1 MAAQVKLTVVIVN
14 YNVRYFLEQCLKSV
28 EQAGQALK
36 ETYGNDALEVFVV
49 DNHSVDDSM
58 RMCRELF
65 PWVIRR
71 ELTENIGF
79 SRANN
84 LAIEES
90 KAEFVLLLN
99 PDTVVERETFTSTL
113 AFMEANS
120 DCGGLGVR
128 MVDGSGRF
136 LPESKRG
143 LPTPEVAFYK
153 MAGLSKLFP
162 ASRRFG
168 KYHLGYLSAH
178 ETHEIDVLSGAFM
191 LLRKTTLDQVGLL
204 DETFFMYGEDIDL
217 SYRIQLGGW
226 KNYYFPGTTIIHY
239 KGESTKK
246 RSVNYV
252 VVFYKAMVIFAEKH
266 FSQGNAGLFRLL
278 INAAIVFRAFLALLR
293 RAADQI
299 WLPALDLTV
308 FMGGFISFTQIWAY
322 AVRYADGGQYP
333 DLVNTLVAPAVSL
346 VFVAMLGLNGAYKKP
361 FRWIPW
367 LQGGGYG
374 LLLVLMLYGLLPED
388 LRFGRALVLL
398 GGGLA
403 FGTLTLLR
411 GILGGFFPNSP
422 LGLVG
427 KKSKQ
432 VLLFGSQEEEQ
443 RILPLL
449 SASGQ
454 KISYAGRL
462 DPTGTTT
469 HLGRLEDAEELI
481 EIKKIDE
488 VIFCAANMEAADI
501 IGKMTAWESKQLE
514 YKIAPP
520 NSAFIIGSQ
529 SINSPGEWYLEQIS
543 TLANGSVRRRKRLF
557 DIAICFLLPL
567 IWLLIP
573 GRGAKQKWFGY
584 WWKVL
589 SGKMTWVGYAPS
601 HSVEG
606 LPSLAPAVIWPGGSG
621 ILPSDE
627 YAKDLNV
634 IYARNH
640 SLSYDWKVFMDA
652 W

>member
-1 MAAQVKLTVVIVN
+1 MAVHVKLTVVIVN

-28 EQAGQALK
+28 EQAGQSLR
-36 ETYGNDALEVFVV
+36 ELHGSDALEVFVV

-58 RMCRELF
+58 LMCRELF
-65 PWVIRR
+65 PWVLRK
-71 ELTENIGF
+71 ELTENLGF
-79 SRANN
+79 SKGNN
-84 LAIEES
+84 LAIEE
-90 KAEFVLLLN
+90 ARGEYVLLLN
-99 PDTVVERETFTSTL
+99 PDTVVERETFTSTI
-113 AFMEANS
+113 AFMDSNS

-128 MVDGSGRF
+128 MVDGAGRF

-143 LPTPEVAFYK
+143 LPTPAVAFYK
-153 MAGLSKLFP
+153 MVGLAKLFP

-178 ETHEIDVLSGAFM
+178 ETHEVDVLSGAFM
-191 LLRKTTLDQVGLL
+191 LLRKKTLDQVGLL

-266 FSQGNAGLFRLL
+266 FSEGNAGVFRFL
-278 INAAIVFRAFLALLR
+278 INTAIVFRAFLALLR
-293 RAADQI
+293 RGADRV
-299 WLPALDLTV
+299 WLPVLDVVV
-308 FMGGFISFTQIWAY
+308 FAGGFIGFTQIWAGW
-322 AVRYADGGQYP
+322 VRYADGGNYP
-333 DLVNTLVAPAVSL
+333 DLVTEVVAPGVSL
-346 VFVAMLGLNGAYKKP
+346 VFGAMLGLSGAYKKP
-361 FRWIPW
+361 FRWTRW
-367 LQGGGYG
+367 LRGGGYG
-374 LLLVLMLYGLLPED
+374 MLLVLLLYGLLPED

-403 FGTLTLLR
+403 FGFLTLLR
-411 GILGGFFPNSP
+411 GVLGGVFPSSP
-422 LGLVG
+422 FGLVG
-427 KKSKQ
+427 KKVKQ
-432 VLLFGSQEEEQ
+432 VLLFGSQAEER

-449 SASGQ
+449 TASGQ
-454 KISYAGRL
+454 KIAYVGRL
-462 DPTGTTT
+462 DASGEATN
-469 HLGRLEDAEELI
+469 LGRLEDAEELL

-488 VIFCAANMEAADI
+488 VIFCAADMEAADI
-501 IGKMTAWESKQLE
+501 ISKMTAWESKQLE
-514 YKIAPP
+514 FKIAPP

-543 TLANGSVRRRKRLF
+543 TLANVSVRRRKRAF
-557 DIAICFLLPL
+557 DIAICLLLPVM
-567 IWLLIP
+567 WLLIP
-573 GRGAKQKWFGY
+573 GRGAKRKLFGY
-584 WWKVL
+584 WGKVL
-589 SGKMTWVGYAPS
+589 TGKMTWVGYAPS
-601 HSVEG
+601 YSVDG
-606 LPSLAPAVIWPGGSG
+606 LPSLAPAVIWPG
-621 ILPSDE
+621 ILGAYPTDE

-640 SLSYDWKVFMDA
+640 SLSYDWKVLMDS